1 MALKRVLLG
10 KGGGATRSWTFLI
23 GVALALLLLSI
34 PVGAES
40 PCDSPTVIP
49 EAQEVLRSDCGALW
63 EFYTNLDDPGVLD
76 DADNPN
82 AWSSTTPF
90 GEWQGVDVRTNRVFI
105 LILSDLQLKGPI
117 SPSLGRLTSLL
128 GLHLDRNQL
137 TGSVPPELGRLSN
150 LRGLLLN
157 SNELT
162 GSVPPELGRLTD
174 LGGLFLHD
182 NQLTGSI
189 PPELGQLA
197 NLASLVLHSNRL
209 TGPIP
214 PELGELSKLTFLEL
228 GGNSFTG
235 SIPPELGKLA
245 ELTYLVIHSSGLTG
259 PIPPQIGDLT
269 NLKQLHLYNNK
280 LSGSIPGDLG
290 RLAKL
295 EVLDLSR
302 NQLSGSIPAGLGK
315 LADLTI
321 LYLNANGLTGSIPS
335 ELGDL
340 AELEKLRLGGNELTG
355 PIPPALVDL
364 IDPDTRARIDPFAA
378 DPLGLIAHADVY
390 REFSLGAEVWDV
402 WLCDVLI
409 GDVTLTST
417 KIISSL
423 KRQIAL
429 YFRWLSND
437 RYRPEFVYKGD
448 VAADD
453 RGACERAARSTPTS
467 HRLLVI
473 DDTAYGGGYASDGA
487 IVVGGAAVATAP
499 GWSEPILAT
508 VSHEIGHALGFP
520 HSYGGKIRW
529 SNGEVYEGDNPMD
542 LVSGQVRIDLNTATI
557 AVNRYAAGWIDPE
570 NVVIHEAGT
579 TEVYELRPP
588 GLGGLQ
594 MLVLPGNRPG
604 VFTTLG
610 ARIGV
615 GYDLAIPKQGV
626 EVYRI
631 DQRPSAC
638 KYPSRGACWG
648 TDRRTKPHPAA
659 PQGAGH
665 GEHLYGRR
673 KARLTQHVHGTGDV
687 FEVGQVS
694 VEVVERVGNYYT
706 VKVVDSSTPTPPP
719 EVTFAG
725 RFSDDDGNVHEA
737 NIEIMAELGITLGC
751 NPPDNDR
758 YCPTTVVARAQM
770 MAFLARALGEEG
782 NPEITTSRFSDV
794 PDGAWYLPYLE
805 QLADLGVVEPYEDG
819 TFRPYQPVT
828 RLDMAV
834 FLTRAFSH
842 ITEVSP
848 PEGVFSDVPADAP
861 GAGAVEAIRAAG
873 VTKGCSTEPFSY
885 CPDKP
890 VPRDQMASF
899 LARALAAE
907 PGGSETSG

>member
-1 MALKRVLLG
+1 MASLHRMVLKRILLG
-10 KGGGATRSWTFLI
+10 KGGGATRSWTFLV

-34 PVGAES
+34 PAGAES

-49 EAQEVLRSDCGALW
+49 EALEVLRSDCGALW

-128 GLHLDRNQL
+128 GLHLDR
-137 TGSVPPELGRLSN
+137 
-150 LRGLLLN
+150 
-157 SNELT
+157 NELT

-340 AELEKLRLGGNELTG
+340 AKLEKLRLGGNELTG

-378 DPLGLIAHADVY
+378 DPLGLIAHADVF

-402 WLCDVLI
+402 WLCDVPI

-648 TDRRTKPHPAA
+648 TNRRTKPYPVA

-694 VEVVERVGNYYT
+694 VEIVERVGNYYT
-706 VKVVDSSTPTPPP
+706 VRVVDSSTPTPPP
-719 EVTFAG
+719 EAPPEPSFAG

-737 NIEIMAELGITLGC
+737 NIETMAELGITLGC

-794 PDGAWYLPYLE
+794 PDNAWYLPYLE
-805 QLADLGVVEPYEDG
+805 RLADLGVVEPYEDG
-819 TFRPYQPVT
+819 TFRPYEPLT

-834 FLTRAFSH
+834 FLARAFPAIS
-842 ITEVSP
+842 EVADP
-848 PEGVFSDVPADAP
+848 VGVFVDVPAGAEH
-861 GAGAVEAIRAAG
+861 AGAVEGILAAG
-873 VTKGCSTEPFSY
+873 VTRGCSTEPLSY